1 MKSNLRLALSA
12 AVAVGSFA
20 GAIPARADGL
30 YLKLAAEEAKV
41 QADRPVKLRL
51 SAVVTRS
58 FTLPTSPEFLV
69 DDGTGMKAR
78 PEIQVRAVGAKEGN
92 VSVGP
97 DAPLQGTWEI
107 VLPRPGRYRIQVRY
121 RLSDRV
127 VQSNKVSVEVSG
139 TQSGATR

>member
-1 MKSNLRLALSA
+1 LH
-12 AVAVGSFA
+12 
-20 GAIPARADGL
+20 ADGL

-58 FTLPTSPEFLV
+58 FTLPTAPEFLV

-78 PEIQVRAVGAKEGN
+78 PEIQVRAIDAKEGA
-92 VSVGP
+92 VSVSP
-97 DAPLQGTWEI
+97 EAPLQASWEI
-107 VLPRPGRYRIQVRY
+107 VLPRAGRYRIQARY

-127 VQSNKVSVEVSG
+127 VQSNKVSVEVGG
-139 TQSGATR
+139 TQTGATQ